1 MKVLIVGGSV
11 SGLACAEQILALSG
25 LDVTVVD
32 RKRRVGENPRCAG
45 AVSGYMMEKVG
56 FSVPE
61 SCVLSRVR
69 RVRIYAPNRA
79 YWELKGD
86 YGYVLN
92 RELFEQSMAERVEQA
107 GGRINLDSFVSIRDM
122 NSLNMKYE
130 YDYIVGA
137 DGPASVVREWL
148 GLPKHSLDDVHIGV
162 QKTISMDY
170 YPVDT
175 IELYFGEKV
184 APQGYAWIF
193 PRGNGMVRVG
203 LGVPS
208 SKGSLAMAL
217 LDRFIS
223 RQVYDYKVVDSIG
236 KQIPTA
242 KMPRTGVYGRFLLVG
257 DALPSTDPLTG
268 GGISQGIMT
277 GKAAGRA
284 LAEGKPE
291 KYDIYV
297 GWLRKQNNRRYK
309 LKKVLY
315 SFTDHD
321 FNDLVEVM
329 QGFKPQSL
337 SVGKELRRAV
347 VRLVWK
353 KPRLL
358 RKFFKYL

>member
-1 MKVLIVGGSV
+1 MIGAGP
-11 SGLACAEQILALSG
+11 SGLSCAEVLALSG
-25 LDVTVVD
+25 FDVTVID

-61 SCVLSRVR
+61 SCVLSRIK
-69 RVRIYAPNRA
+69 RVRIYSPHRA

-122 NSLNMKYE
+122 NSLNMKK

-208 SKGSLAMAL
+208 SQGSLAMAL

-223 RQVYDYKVVDSIG
+223 RQVNDYKVVDSIG

-242 KMPRTGVYGRFLLVG
+242 RMPRTGVYGRILLVG
-257 DALPSTDPLTG
+257 DALPSTDPFTG
-268 GGISQGIMT
+268 GGISQGIAT

-284 LAEGKPE
+284 LADGSPSN
-291 KYDIYV
+291 YDRYV
-297 GWLRKQNNRRYK
+297 DWLRKQNNRRYK

-315 SFTDHD
+315 SFSDHD

-329 QGFKPQSL
+329 QGFEPRSIL
-337 SVGKELRRAV
+337 SAGNELQRAV